1 MIGKQE
7 ELRQAGR
14 WTMQTYKVMVKATES
29 FILEVEAENEDD
41 AYLQAS
47 AAMIDVEPEME
58 IISWP
63 DNSGRQANHEPV

>member
-1 MIGKQE
+1 
-7 ELRQAGR
+7 
-14 WTMQTYKVMVKATES
+14 MQTYKVMVKATES

-58 IISWP
+58 IIS
-63 DNSGRQANHEPV
+63 